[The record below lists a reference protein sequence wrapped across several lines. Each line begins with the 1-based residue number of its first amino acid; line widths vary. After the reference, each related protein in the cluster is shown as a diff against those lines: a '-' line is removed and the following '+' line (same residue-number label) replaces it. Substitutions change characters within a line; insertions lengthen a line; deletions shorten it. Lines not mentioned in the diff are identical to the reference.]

1 MTKKKNN
8 NLPKK
13 RGRGRPKKNV
23 VEESP
28 KKESKKYSKKK
39 SYKKSS
45 KKKLSA
51 KKAKDLLKKGSGF
64 ASNNFNRIRS
74 LIWRE
79 YGLDYNSYYD
89 PEFLKIIKA
98 VYLECKSRDSECSE
112 TEILII
118 YDEVKENPKREF
130 PKISEDLYGEDGQM
144 PYYDLAYQDFT
155 EYPSYLWIVSPMILP
170 PPSEF
175 IVSTYYDGEG
185 NMDKGYRKYF
195 KEFID
200 WCNYAT
206 KEAVGTGNI
215 DSSDIEIFVKF
226 TKPEYNQALQR
237 WQTEIFI
244 CNSQGIRFSFGFEPK
259 GRMYDHTVQLE
270 YVEPVLLTPEQLEAR
285 KVATNK
291 LDSALGDLISKYEN
305 IEKEKSEA
313 ETKKAVRKAT
323 PKKDKTKVAKVVKL
337 TPKVDKDKELKTL
350 TKIKKELTSAIKL
363 YKEIG
368 DIKRMNKALKE
379 LDSIMSKIKKL
390 SK

>member
-1 MTKKKNN
+1 MTKKKKDNF
-8 NLPKK
+8 PK
-13 RGRGRPKKNV
+13 RGRGRPRKNV
-23 VEESP
+23 VENTP
-28 KKESKKYSKKK
+28 KKENKKYSKKK

-51 KKAKDLLKKGSGF
+51 KKTKDLVKKGSGF

-79 YGLDYNSYYD
+79 YGLDYKSYYD

-112 TEILII
+112 TEIILIYEDI
-118 YDEVKENPKREF
+118 QENPQRDF
-130 PKISEDLYGEDGQM
+130 PKISEDLYGENGQM
-144 PYYDLAYQDFT
+144 PYYDLAYEEFT
-155 EYPSYLWIVSPMILP
+155 QYPSYLWIVSPMILP
-170 PPSEF
+170 SPSEF
-175 IVSTYYDGEG
+175 VVASYYDREG

-206 KEAVGTGNI
+206 KEAVGTSNI

-259 GRMYDHTVQLE
+259 GRMFDHTVQLE
-270 YVEPVLLTPEQLEAR
+270 YVEPTLLTPEQLEIR
-285 KVATNK
+285 KVATKK
-291 LDSALGDLISKYEN
+291 LDSALEGLLSKYEN
-305 IEKEKSEA
+305 IEKEKSKPKA
-313 ETKKAVRKAT
+313 KKSVKKVAPKKA
-323 PKKDKTKVAKVVKL
+323 KTKEAKVVKL
-337 TPKVDKDKELKTL
+337 TPKIDKEKELKTL

-368 DIKRMNKALKE
+368 DDKRMKKSLKE
-379 LDSIMSKIKKL
+379 LDGIMTKIKKL

>member
-1 MTKKKNN
+1 MTKKKKDNF
-8 NLPKK
+8 PK
-13 RGRGRPKKNV
+13 RGRGRPRKNV
-23 VEESP
+23 VEDTS

-51 KKAKDLLKKGSGF
+51 KKAKDLVKKGSGF

-79 YGLDYNSYYD
+79 YGLDYKSYYD

-112 TEILII
+112 TEIILIYEDI
-118 YDEVKENPKREF
+118 QENPQRDF
-130 PKISEDLYGEDGQM
+130 PKISEDLYGENGQM
-144 PYYDLAYQDFT
+144 PYYDLAYEEFT
-155 EYPSYLWIVSPMILP
+155 QYPSYLWIVSPMILP

-175 IVSTYYDGEG
+175 VVASYYDGEG

-206 KEAVGTGNI
+206 KEAVGNSNI

-270 YVEPVLLTPEQLEAR
+270 YIEPTLLNPEQLEVR
-285 KVATNK
+285 KVATKK
-291 LDSALGDLISKYEN
+291 LDSALEGLLSKYEN
-305 IEKEKSEA
+305 IEKEKSQPKA
-313 ETKKAVRKAT
+313 KKAVKKAA
-323 PKKDKTKVAKVVKL
+323 PKKAKTKEAKVVKL
-337 TPKVDKDKELKTL
+337 TPKIDKEKELKTL

-368 DIKRMNKALKE
+368 DDKRMKKSLKE
-379 LDSIMSKIKKL
+379 LDGIMAKIKKNL
-390 SK
+390 K